1 MCIIEHNEKP
11 ARVIFHF
18 NKAHLSD
25 SVIPMWVLKSK
36 GKTHYVNHVEF
47 DSGIGFR
54 TKETPDSNHTKGSIQ
69 IKGRLKIT
77 EEDSQTIGEIY

>member
-1 MCIIEHNEKP
+1 MCIIHHNESP

-25 SVIPMWVLKSK
+25 PTIPMWVLKSK
-36 GKTHYVNHVEF
+36 GETFYVDHVEF
-47 DSGIGFR
+47 DKGIGFK
-54 TKETPDSNHTKGSIQ
+54 TKETLDSEHTKGSIQ

-77 EEDSQTIGEIY
+77 EEDNKTLGFIY